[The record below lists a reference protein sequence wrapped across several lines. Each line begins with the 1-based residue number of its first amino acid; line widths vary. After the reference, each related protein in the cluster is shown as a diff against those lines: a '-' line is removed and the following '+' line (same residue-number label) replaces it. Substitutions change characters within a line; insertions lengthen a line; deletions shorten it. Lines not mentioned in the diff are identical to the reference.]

1 MICLPLTSP
10 NCQAFHLMKDVC
22 IDKVFNNENW
32 KGLNS
37 INKKFQKC
45 NKESA
50 GQGSVS
56 ASPFTK
62 LKLLF

>member
-1 MICLPLTSP
+1 
-10 NCQAFHLMKDVC
+10 MKEVW

-32 KGLNS
+32 RGLNS

-56 ASPFTK
+56 ASRLTMLVTK
-62 LKLLF
+62 YHFSFHKMKPGI